1 MAVVFTPVISRC
13 QLLNSLRNDWTS
25 GSAVLEALVA
35 RRTFSSAE
43 QLNPVAILN
52 QLSDFKQRGL
62 VEDRIITDPVPAN
75 PLASREYRLTPE
87 GEALKKELCPDDYSG
102 CCS

>member
-13 QLLNSLRNDWTS
+13 QLLNSLRNDWTP
-25 GSAVLEALVA
+25 GHVVLEALAA
-35 RRTFSSAE
+35 RRNFSSAE
-43 QLNPVAILN
+43 QLNPAAILN

-62 VEDRIITDPVPAN
+62 VEDRTITDPLPSN
-75 PLASREYRLTPE
+75 PLASREFRLTPA
-87 GEALKKELCPDDYSG
+87 GEILKKELCPDDYSG

>member
-13 QLLNSLRNDWTS
+13 QLLNSLRNDWTP
-25 GSAVLEALVA
+25 GSAVLDALAA

-43 QLNPVAILN
+43 QLNPAAILN
-52 QLSDFKQRGL
+52 QLSDFKRLGL
-62 VEDRIITDPVPAN
+62 VEDRIIPESSPDAL
-75 PLASREYRLTPE
+75 LASREFRLTPA
-87 GEALKKELCPDDYSG
+87 GEMLKKELCPDDYSG